1 MFKNLIKIAVR
12 NLLKS
17 KIFSLINILGLGFGL
32 CCALLISL
40 WVIDEYSID
49 NYHSKKDRIYKVI
62 SELKS
67 TAGSQFWESA
77 PGTLAEVL
85 INEVPG
91 IEQAIRI
98 SGNRQQ
104 LFKQEHQKLEE
115 WGISADPGIFSV
127 FDFPLIEGDV
137 TTALNDLHSVVI
149 SEALAKKLFP
159 NTTALNKTVTID
171 DWGSPT
177 EYNVTGVM
185 AKIPIQSTFQFEF
198 VISFERYLINR
209 PWNENWGNYNDMT
222 VLLIKKDADVNEISE
237 QIKSITPKYTKPT
250 KVDSEFH
257 LYPFKEIYLRADFSR
272 GIDTEGRIVY
282 VRIFSIIAII
292 MILIACINFMN
303 LSTARA
309 GKRAKEVGVRKATGA
324 SRESLI
330 LQFLGESIVIA
341 LISGVLAITM
351 ADLLTIPFN
360 ELTGK
365 SLSILYSSPE
375 FMIAIF
381 VLCILTG
388 ILAGIYPALYLSGFN
403 PSKVLKSAVNSGKS
417 LSGFRRVLVILQ
429 FSLSITF
436 VVITMIVYSQLQ
448 FILSTDLG
456 LEKENILH
464 HDLNGIMSQREAY
477 RNEILQIP
485 GIQTMSST
493 NTNPYSIG
501 NTTQGV
507 DWQGKMENE
516 EVYFHVL
523 QSDQY
528 FVETF
533 GILLLDGKG
542 FSGTYDSSALQVLI
556 NEEAAKVMFSDDPI
570 GSRINVWGSEVEV
583 VGLVKDFHH
592 QSLDKKIDPVIIL
605 FQTDEAWRN
614 YISFNGDVNQIIRE
628 IEKVYSKFE
637 ENYPF
642 SYGFVDEDYAKI
654 YSKVAVMGKLS
665 NIFAFVTIIVSCL
678 GLFGLASYMTEQRK
692 KETGIRKVMGAS
704 VFGLV
709 TMFTKNFLGLVLIS
723 FVISV
728 PVAWYLSTQWLN
740 EFAFRIDLGLQPFI
754 IGGLSAI
761 IIAIA
766 TVSYHTIKVAT
777 ANPVESLK
785 YE

>member
-1 MFKNLIKIAVR
+1 MFKNVIKIAVR

-360 ELTGK
+360 DLTGK

-542 FSGTYDSSALQVLI
+542 FSGTYDSSALEVLI

-570 GSRINVWGSEVEV
+570 GSRINVWDSEVEV

-614 YISFNGDVNQIIRE
+614 YISFNGDVNQIIRD
-628 IEKVYSKFE
+628 IGKVYSKFE

-654 YSKVAVMGKLS
+654 YSKVSVMGKLS

-777 ANPVESLK
+777 ANPVDSLK